1 MAKRAT
7 KSVSAK
13 SSKAVKKQWTIMVY
27 LAGDNNLDGAG
38 VTDLNEMKQVG
49 SNAAINIVCQ
59 FDREGARLTTNR
71 YYVTKGG
78 SAEKDVVAKL
88 GETNTGDPKVLADF
102 INWSAKN
109 YPAER
114 YLLVLWNHGSGWDDT
129 NIYKAARGALKLDV
143 TRRGAGVSAT
153 RGARTPKSSAGAG
166 SVSLGQL
173 RAISNK
179 RFRRALFS
187 STIETAIKTRA
198 IAFDDNAQDFLD
210 SVEMKRVLSGAKK
223 AFGQKIDILGM
234 DACLMNMAEVAYQV
248 RASVGITVGSEE
260 VEPGDGWPYHKI
272 LGALAA
278 NPKMA
283 PADLAK
289 VIVRE
294 YIRSYGPS
302 EAVTQ
307 SALDLMKIA
316 ALTKAIDAFAVRL
329 KDVSI
334 TEMANIAA
342 VRAQV
347 QSYDTPDYVDLIDL
361 CTLLKARIPA
371 LARQADEV
379 VALAQGAVIANGAK
393 GANVRN
399 SNGASIYFPTKGI
412 SPLYAKLDFTK
423 SARWDEFLTAYQNQI
438 GRRPH

>member
-1 MAKRAT
+1 MPKRA
-7 KSVSAK
+7 KPSATLK
-13 SSKAVKKQWTIMVY
+13 SSKAAKKQWTVMVY

-38 VTDLNEMKQVG
+38 VTDLHEMKQVG
-49 SNAAINIVCQ
+49 SNAALNIVCQ
-59 FDREGARLTTNR
+59 FDREGPKLTTNR

-78 SAEKDVVAKL
+78 SVEKDVVQKL

-114 YLLVLWNHGSGWDDT
+114 YLFVLWNHGSGWDDT
-129 NIYKAARGALKLDV
+129 NIYRAARGALKLNV
-143 TRRGAGVSAT
+143 VRKGEKVGTT
-153 RGARTPKSSAGAG
+153 RGSRTPSAGGRA

-173 RAISNK
+173 RAMSKK

-187 STIETAIKTRA
+187 STIETAIRTRA

-210 SVEMKRVLSGAKK
+210 SVEMKRVLSSAKK
-223 AFGQKIDILGM
+223 TFGKKIDILGM
-234 DACLMNMAEVAYQV
+234 DACLMSMAEVAYQV
-248 RASVGITVGSEE
+248 RGSVDITVGSEE

-278 NPKMA
+278 KPKMA
-283 PADLAK
+283 PSELAK

-302 EAVTQ
+302 ESVTQ
-307 SALDLMKIA
+307 SALDLAKVS
-316 ALTKAIDAFAVRL
+316 ALGKAIDALALRL
-329 KDVSI
+329 KDSI
-334 TEMANIAA
+334 AGEMANIAA

-361 CTLLKARIPA
+361 CALLKARIPK
-371 LARQADEV
+371 LASVTDDV
-379 VALAQGAVIANGAK
+379 VAQTRASVIANGAK
-393 GANVRN
+393 GAAVRN
-399 SNGASIYFPTKGI
+399 SNGASIYFPTKAI
-412 SPLYAKLDFTK
+412 SPLYAKLDFAK
-423 SARWDEFLTAYQNQI
+423 SARWDEFLNAYLQQL
-438 GRRPH
+438 RR